1 MEIRY
6 DKDADAMYIKLKN
19 GKFSKNKVINR
30 ETILD
35 LDVKGDLLG
44 IELLS
49 ISKRIP
55 AESLSKITIKNIE
68 IA

>member
-6 DKDADAMYIKLKN
+6 DKDADAMYVKLKN

-68 IA
+68 VA